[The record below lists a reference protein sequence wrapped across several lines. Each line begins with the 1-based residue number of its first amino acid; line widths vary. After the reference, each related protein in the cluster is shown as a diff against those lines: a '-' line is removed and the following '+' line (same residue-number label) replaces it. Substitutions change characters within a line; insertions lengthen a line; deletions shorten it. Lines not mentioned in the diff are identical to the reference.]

1 MLSISGIFRCVE
13 TYSIKRNWIFCYCQ
27 ISKQLQY
34 IRIISLVVYI
44 STIDRDQITTSQ
56 SVSRLDNKRYAQT
69 AIFEL
74 CHGGMIVC
82 ENETET
88 SVAGQVWSGLR

>member
-1 MLSISGIFRCVE
+1 MSRRTV
-13 TYSIKRNWIFCYCQ
+13 
-27 ISKQLQY
+27 SKEIGFFAIVKLASSCSTFVG
-34 IRIISLVVYI
+34 IISLVVYI